1 VSFALLF
8 VMGASWAVASP
19 LLSGSDE
26 GAHAIKAAAVVRGEL
41 RGANTGPRGRPWLVH
56 VPASF
61 AQAQVPLTLCYLYRT
76 GTAGSCGFSVGGPTS
91 IEQVN
96 TQFGGY
102 PPLYYL
108 VVGLPSLAAPSALGL
123 YLMRLV
129 SVAIT
134 SAFLASA
141 LVSAF
146 SWRRSRMLV
155 LGTGVAIVPTVIYL
169 GAVLNDSGLEISPA
183 ICLWVSLLVFVL
195 DPPPGGGG
203 RLLTRAGIS
212 AGALA
217 LARPLSPLWLVVI
230 ACTVLALVSRKR
242 LAAVLRRR
250 DVQAWAAIVAVCT
263 VLAVVWTTS
272 VGVAVVGRRCPSRC
286 TSPFVT
292 GYVLSHTDSYIR
304 QMTGLFSYNNVAAPL
319 FTFVLWW
326 TLVAALAAV
335 ALVVGRRRQALV
347 LVGLAAATIFLPVAI
362 QVVEAYNYGIL
373 WQGRYSLP
381 LATGIPLLAAFIIG
395 RRSPGLELRHRRL
408 ATTAIAAIAVGHAG
422 AFIWCLRHFMWGRG
436 QWSFLHS
443 QWEPPVPGIVL
454 VIAFVA
460 VTSAYAWWLHAH
472 LGVSGAPVAPSM
484 ESSIAGGRGGAG
496 RGARGDRQSGSEPG

>member
-1 VSFALLF
+1 MSFALLF

-56 VPASF
+56 VPGTF
-61 AQAQVPLTLCYLYRT
+61 ARAQVPFTLCYLYRT
-76 GTAGSCGFSVGGPTS
+76 EAAGSCGFSVGGPTS

-108 VVGLPSLAAPSALGL
+108 AVGLPSLAAPSALGL

-146 SWRRSRMLV
+146 SWRRSRLLV
-155 LGTGVAIVPTVIYL
+155 LGTAIAIVPTVIYV

-195 DPPPGGGG
+195 DPPPDGAR
-203 RLLTRAGIS
+203 RLLTRAGVS
-212 AGALA
+212 AGALV
-217 LARPLSPLWLVVI
+217 LARPLSPLWLAVI
-230 ACTVLALVSRKR
+230 AGAVLALASRER
-242 LAAVLRRR
+242 VAALVRRR
-250 DVQAWAAIVAVCT
+250 DVQAWTAAVAVCT
-263 VLAVVWTTS
+263 GLSVLWTTS
-272 VGVAVVGRRCPSRC
+272 VGVAVVGRRCPGTC
-286 TSPFVT
+286 TSGFVT
-292 GYVLSHTDSYIR
+292 GYMLSHTDTYVR
-304 QMTGLFSYNNVAAPL
+304 QMTGLFSYNNVSAPL

-326 TLVAALAAV
+326 TLVAALALV
-335 ALVVGRRRQALV
+335 AIVVSLRRQIVV
-347 LVGLAAATIFLPVAI
+347 LVSLTAATIFVPVVI
-362 QVVEAYNYGIL
+362 QVVEANAYGIL

-395 RRSPGLELRHRRL
+395 RRSPDLEWRHRGL
-408 ATTAIAAIAVGHAG
+408 VTIAIAAVAVGHAG
-422 AFIWCLRHFMWGRG
+422 AFIWCLRHFMWDRG

-460 VTSAYAWWLHAH
+460 ATAAYAWWLRSQLSVAD
-472 LGVSGAPVAPSM
+472 APADGS
-484 ESSIAGGRGGAG
+484 AA
-496 RGARGDRQSGSEPG
+496 GARGGGARSDR

>member
-56 VPASF
+56 VPAPF
-61 AQAQVPLTLCYLYRT
+61 AGAQVPSTLCYLFRS
-76 GTAGSCGFSVGGPTS
+76 GAAGSCGFSIGGPTS
-91 IEQVN
+91 LEQVN

-108 VVGLPSLAAPSALGL
+108 AVGLPSLAAPSALGL

-155 LGTGVAIVPTVIYL
+155 LGTGVAIVPAVIYI
-169 GAVLNDSGLEISPA
+169 GAVINDSGLEISPA
-183 ICLWVSLLVFVL
+183 ICLWVSLLVFIL
-195 DPPPGGGG
+195 DPPPDGGG
-203 RLLTRAGIS
+203 RLLTRAGVS
-212 AGALA
+212 AGALV
-217 LARPLSPLWLVVI
+217 LARPLSPVWLVVI
-230 ACTVLALVSRKR
+230 VCTVLALMSRER

-250 DVQAWAAIVAVCT
+250 DVQVWAAIVAVCT
-263 VLAVVWTTS
+263 GLAVVWTTS
-272 VGVAVVGRRCPSRC
+272 VGVAVVGRPCPSRC
-286 TSPFVT
+286 TSAFVT
-292 GYVLSHTDSYIR
+292 GYVLSHTDTYIR

-326 TLVAALAAV
+326 TLAAALAV
-335 ALVVGRRRQALV
+335 IALIVGRRRDALV
-347 LVGLAAATIFLPVAI
+347 LVGLTAATIFLPVVI
-362 QVVEAYNYGIL
+362 QLGEAANYGIL

-395 RRSPGLELRHRRL
+395 RRSPGLELRQRRL

-422 AFIWCLRHFMWGRG
+422 AFIWSLRHFMWGQG

-460 VTSAYAWWLHAH
+460 VASSYAWWLRAH
-472 LGVSGAPVAPSM
+472 LVLGGAPSAPSV
-484 ESSIAGGRGGAG
+484 AGARGGRT
-496 RGARGDRQSGSEPG
+496 RGDRQAGSQSG

>member
-56 VPASF
+56 VPAPF
-61 AQAQVPLTLCYLYRT
+61 AQAQVPFTLCYLYRT
-76 GTAGSCGFSVGGPTS
+76 GTAGSCGFSVDGPPS
-91 IEQVN
+91 IVQVN

-108 VVGLPSLAAPSALGL
+108 AVGLPSLAAPSALGL

-155 LGTGVAIVPTVIYL
+155 LGTGVAIVPTVIYV
-169 GAVLNDSGLEISPA
+169 GAVINDSGLEISPA

-195 DPPPGGGG
+195 DPPPDGG
-203 RLLTRAGIS
+203 RRLLARAGVS
-212 AGALA
+212 AGALV

-230 ACTVLALVSRKR
+230 VCTVLALVNRQR
-242 LAAVLRRR
+242 LAAVVRRR
-250 DVQAWAAIVAVCT
+250 DVQAWAAAVAVCAG
-263 VLAVVWTTS
+263 LAVVWTTS
-272 VGVAVVGRRCPSRC
+272 VGVAVVGRPCPSRC

-292 GYVLSHTDSYIR
+292 GYVLSHTDTYVR

-326 TLVAALAAV
+326 TLVAALVVV

-362 QVVEAYNYGIL
+362 QLVESSNYGIL

-381 LATGIPLLAAFIIG
+381 LAAGIPLLAAFIIG
-395 RRSPGLELRHRRL
+395 RRSPGLERRHRWL
-408 ATTAIAAIAVGHAG
+408 ATTAIVAIAVGHAG
-422 AFIWCLRHFMWGRG
+422 AFIWCLRHFMWGQG

-460 VTSAYAWWLHAH
+460 VTSAYAWWLRAQFA
-472 LGVSGAPVAPSM
+472 VSVAPAAP
-484 ESSIAGGRGGAG
+484 SIAGGRGGSAG
-496 RGARGDRQSGSEPG
+496 GDRQSGSQPG